1 MIGSS
6 HHPGHPLTHYR
17 MHHRTHTRRPERRR
31 LRALSAAL
39 CSALLL
45 GACAGSEPANLAT
58 TEAAPR
64 MDRGAT
70 LSYDGLTPLANTL
83 MSRVWVRDGFSL
95 SEYKKVILEGAGIRY
110 RPVTRTLASG
120 QESAATE
127 FPISAAQKTELETLI
142 TEEFD
147 RALDRLI
154 LPEVTEPGPDVL
166 RVRGFMLDVVSRIPP
181 EEATRERYF
190 IDSVGQAT
198 FVVELV
204 DSQTGTVLVRAVDT
218 RSAIAPGDAAN
229 PSNAATSQAQVRA
242 LVARWA
248 DLLVDALND
257 LTAIDELQGA

>member
-17 MHHRTHTRRPERRR
+17 IHHRTSSRRPERRGVR
-31 LRALSAAL
+31 GFSAAL

-45 GACAGSEPANLAT
+45 GACAGSEPAAVT
-58 TEAAPR
+58 TTDAPR
-64 MDRGAT
+64 MDRNAT

-127 FPISAAQKTELETLI
+127 FPISAAQKAELEALI
-142 TEEFD
+142 TEEFE

-181 EEATRERYF
+181 EEATGERYF

-218 RSAIAPGDAAN
+218 RSAIAPGDAAA
-229 PSNAATSQAQVRA
+229 SNAATSQAQVRA
-242 LVARWA
+242 LVSRWA